1 MNPLRNA
8 NINYFNGWFFVTFQV
23 AMNKTVFGVID
34 GKKLIHNALG
44 RMVSENLCR
53 LGEIFKEIYVDA
65 CVVMPNHVHAVIR
78 ITPSPPSPQ
87 RARGHD
93 IIGARGHDI
102 IGAQRARGHE
112 IIEGKDLTYFIGRF
126 KSFTTNQYHKMVKA
140 GECVDIGTRLWND
153 NFYDNLISSHRELE
167 AVRNYT
173 RRNPERWEEDRFG
186 AVTSYAVGN
195 AELLNEPMVAFVAS
209 DTRDD
214 WSKEKPHLR
223 EWRELAV
230 SRDAQRIVRGTP
242 RCVPLI
248 STFTSFEER
257 GALER
262 RLEKRRPFVW
272 VAPGG
277 IREPLPSR
285 VATACAEG
293 WGLAISPVPSGTG
306 VNKQRAIWCNRYVLR
321 VAERIFVGTITP
333 GGTLDS
339 LLPQGVRKG
348 QRAAPVGGV

>member
-1 MNPLRNA
+1 MNPLRND

-34 GKKLIHNALG
+34 GKRLVHNALG
-44 RMVSENLCR
+44 RMVDENLR
-53 LGEIFKEIYVDA
+53 GLGGIFKEIYVDT
-65 CVVMPNHVHAVIR
+65 CVVMPNHVHAVVR
-78 ITPSPPSPQ
+78 VTSPAPPCHG
-87 RARGHD
+87 GH
-93 IIGARGHDI
+93 GATICHGGH
-102 IGAQRARGHE
+102 GATICHGGHGAT
-112 IIEGKDLTYFIGRF
+112 ICHGGYGGGCRDLAYFIGRF
-126 KSFTTNQYHKMVKA
+126 KSFTTNQYHKMARA
-140 GECVDIGTRLWND
+140 GTCIDIGPRLWNG
-153 NFYDNLISSHRELE
+153 NFYDNLVSSHRELE

-173 RRNPERWEEDRFG
+173 LKNPERWEDDRFG
-186 AVTSYAVGN
+186 AVTAFATGN
-195 AELLNEPMVAFVAS
+195 AELLNESMIAFVAS

-214 WSKEKPHLR
+214 WGRDKPHLR
-223 EWRELAV
+223 GWQELDVAG
-230 SRDAQRIVRGTP
+230 SAQNIVRGATP
-242 RCVPLI
+242 CAPLI

-285 VATACAEG
+285 VAAACAEG
-293 WGLAISPVPSGTG
+293 WGLVISPVPPGTG

-321 VAERIFVGTITP
+321 VASRIFTGTITP

-339 LLPQGVRKG
+339 LLPKRGK
-348 QRAAPVGGV
+348 

>member
-1 MNPLRNA
+1 MCGAMNPLRNT

-34 GKKLIHNALG
+34 GKRLVHNALG

-53 LGEIFKEIYVDA
+53 LGEIFKEIYVDT

-78 ITPSPPSPQ
+78 ITSTSPQ
-87 RARGHD
+87 RARGH
-93 IIGARGHDI
+93 
-102 IGAQRARGHE
+102 
-112 IIEGKDLTYFIGRF
+112 DLTYFIGRF

-140 GECVDIGTRLWND
+140 EECIDIGTRLWNG
-153 NFYDNLISSHRELE
+153 NFYDNLVSSHRELE

-173 RRNPERWEEDRFG
+173 LKNPERWEEDRFG
-186 AVTSYAVGN
+186 AVTSYAIGN
-195 AELLNEPMVAFVAS
+195 VELLNEPMAAFVAS

-214 WSKEKPHLR
+214 WNGERPHLR
-223 EWRELAV
+223 GWRELNAAGSV
-230 SRDAQRIVRGTP
+230 QRIVGGAP
-242 RCVPLI
+242 PCVPLI

-262 RLEKRRPFVW
+262 RLEKGRPFVW

-277 IREPLPSR
+277 IREPLPPR
-285 VATACAEG
+285 VAEACAEG

-321 VAERIFVGTITP
+321 VAERIFTGTITP

-339 LLPQGVRKG
+339 LLSRRRSGCD
-348 QRAAPVGGV
+348 A

>member
-1 MNPLRNA
+1 MHD
-8 NINYFNGWFFVTFQV
+8 I
-23 AMNKTVFGVID
+23 KGVGGHDI
-34 GKKLIHNALG
+34 
-44 RMVSENLCR
+44 
-53 LGEIFKEIYVDA
+53 KEA
-65 CVVMPNHVHAVIR
+65 
-78 ITPSPPSPQ
+78 Q

-93 IIGARGHDI
+93 IIG
-102 IGAQRARGHE
+102 
-112 IIEGKDLTYFIGRF
+112 GKDLTYFIGRF

-140 GECVDIGTRLWND
+140 GECVDVGTRLWND
-153 NFYDNLISSHRELE
+153 NFYDNLVSSHRELE

-230 SRDAQRIVRGTP
+230 SRGAQRIVRGTP

-257 GALER
+257 GAFER

-339 LLPQGVRKG
+339 LLPQGARKG